1 MEYIENIREG
11 IRSIKGNRL
20 RTVLTATIIAI
31 GITSLVGIL
40 TAIEG
45 IQSSVGSSFASLG
58 ANNFDIEAK
67 GASGR
72 RGTSQGKEEKRYEPI
87 TYKQAV
93 DFKERYDYTGSV
105 SIYTSITGN
114 GELKYKSEKTTPT
127 VRIAATDENCFV
139 QNAYNIAEGRNF
151 APLEI
156 QNNNSVVILGSNVV
170 SKLFKVNEDPLS
182 KSISFLGNKF
192 KVIGVLEEQGGF
204 GGGGPDQSIYIPI
217 GLSTIIAQRTLLYS
231 VTVSVQDPTVMQ
243 AAIGEATGI
252 MRSVRNDRIGAE
264 NSFTVEKSESLS
276 DRLDEVAGYLRIGG
290 FTIGIITLIG
300 ASIGL
305 MNIMMVSVT
314 ERTREIGIR
323 KAIGASPT
331 KIRLQ
336 FLWEAIVICQLG
348 GIAGVLLGIIMGNVI
363 SSFISDG
370 GFVVP
375 WVWMVTGLVVCVVVG
390 LISGY
395 YPAYKAS
402 KLDPIESLRYE

>member
-1 MEYIENIREG
+1 LEYIENIKEG
-11 IRSIKGNRL
+11 IRSIKGNTL

-45 IQSSVGSSFASLG
+45 IQSSVGSNFASLG
-58 ANNFDIEAK
+58 ANNFDIEARGVDGK
-67 GASGR
+67 
-72 RGTSQGKEEKRYEPI
+72 RGTSQGKAQKRYEPI
-87 TYKQAV
+87 AYKQAIE
-93 DFKERYDYTGSV
+93 FKNKYDYSGSV
-105 SIYTSITGN
+105 SVYTRITGN

-127 VRIAATDENCFV
+127 VRIAATDENCFI
-139 QNAYNIAEGRNF
+139 QNAYDIAKGRNF
-151 APLEI
+151 SPLEI

-170 SKLFKVNEDPLS
+170 NKLFQENEEPVG

-192 KVIGVLEEQGGF
+192 KVVGVLEEQGGF
-204 GGGGPDQSIYIPI
+204 GGGGPDQSIYIPV
-217 GLSTIIAQRTLLYS
+217 GLSTIIAQRTLQYT
-231 VTVSVQDPTVMQ
+231 VTVSVKDPSTMQ
-243 AAIGEATGI
+243 TAIGEATGV
-252 MRSVRNDRIGAE
+252 MRSIRGDRIGAE
-264 NSFTVEKSESLS
+264 NSFSIEKSESLS

-290 FTIGIITLIG
+290 FTIGIITLLG

-348 GIAGVLLGIIMGNVI
+348 GIAGVILGIIIGNVI
-363 SSFISDG
+363 SSIISEG
-370 GFVVP
+370 GFVIP
-375 WVWMVTGLVVCVVVG
+375 WVWMITGLIVCVVVG

-395 YPAYKAS
+395 YPAFKAS

>member
-1 MEYIENIREG
+1 MEYIENIKEG
-11 IRSIKGNRL
+11 IRSIKGNTL

-45 IQSSVGSSFASLG
+45 IQSSVGSNFASLG
-58 ANNFDIEAK
+58 ANNFDIEARGVDGK
-67 GASGR
+67 
-72 RGTSQGKEEKRYEPI
+72 RGTSQGKAQKRYEPI
-87 TYKQAV
+87 AYKQAIE
-93 DFKERYDYTGSV
+93 FKNKYDYSGSV
-105 SIYTSITGN
+105 SVYTRITGN

-127 VRIAATDENCFV
+127 VRIAATDENCFI
-139 QNAYNIAEGRNF
+139 QNAYDIAKGRNF
-151 APLEI
+151 SPLEI

-170 SKLFKVNEDPLS
+170 NKLFQENEEPVG

-192 KVIGVLEEQGGF
+192 KVVGVLEEQGGF
-204 GGGGPDQSIYIPI
+204 GGGGPDQSIYIPV
-217 GLSTIIAQRTLLYS
+217 GLSTIIAQRTLQYT
-231 VTVSVQDPTVMQ
+231 VTVSVKDPSTMQ
-243 AAIGEATGI
+243 TAIGEATGV
-252 MRSVRNDRIGAE
+252 MRSIRGDRIGAE
-264 NSFTVEKSESLS
+264 NSFSIEKSESLS

-290 FTIGIITLIG
+290 FTIGIITLLG

-348 GIAGVLLGIIMGNVI
+348 GIAGVILGIIIGNVI
-363 SSFISDG
+363 SSIISEG
-370 GFVVP
+370 GFVIP
-375 WVWMVTGLVVCVVVG
+375 WVWMITGLIVCVVVG

-395 YPAYKAS
+395 YPAFKAS

>member
-11 IRSIKGNRL
+11 IRSIKGNTL

-45 IQSSVGSSFASLG
+45 IQSSVGDSFASLG
-58 ANNFDIEAK
+58 ANNFDIEAR
-67 GASGR
+67 GVDGR
-72 RGTSQGKEEKRYEPI
+72 RGTSQGKVEKRYEPI
-87 TYKQAV
+87 SYKQAV
-93 DFKERYDYTGSV
+93 DFKDKYNFSGSV
-105 SIYTSITGN
+105 SIYTRITGN

-127 VRIAATDENCFV
+127 VRISATDENCFI
-139 QNAYNIAEGRNF
+139 QNAYDIAKGRNF
-151 APLEI
+151 SPLEI
-156 QNNNSVVILGSNVV
+156 QNNNNVVILGSNVV
-170 SKLFKVNEDPLS
+170 KKLFKENEEPLN
-182 KSISFLGNKF
+182 KSISFLGSKF

-217 GLSTIIAQRTLLYS
+217 GLSTIIAQRTLQYTI
-231 VTVSVQDPTVMQ
+231 TVSVDDPILMET
-243 AAIGEATGI
+243 AIGEATGA
-252 MRSVRNDRIGAE
+252 MRTVRGDRIGNE
-264 NSFTVEKSESLS
+264 NSFTIEKSESLS
-276 DRLDEVAGYLRIGG
+276 DRMDEVAGYLRIGG
-290 FTIGIITLIG
+290 FTIGLITLLG

-323 KAIGASPT
+323 KAIGASPI

-348 GIAGVLLGIIMGNVI
+348 GIAGVILGIVIGNII
-363 SSFISDG
+363 SAIISDG

-375 WVWMVTGLVVCVVVG
+375 WVWMFTGLIVCVVVG
-390 LISGY
+390 LLSGY